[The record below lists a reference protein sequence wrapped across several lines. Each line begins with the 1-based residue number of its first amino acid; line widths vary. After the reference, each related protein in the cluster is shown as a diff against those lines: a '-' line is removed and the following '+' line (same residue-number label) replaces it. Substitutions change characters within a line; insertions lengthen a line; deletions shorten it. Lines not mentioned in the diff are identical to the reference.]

1 MLSIAS
7 SIQIPKKSPSL
18 IHRLQ
23 YRCVVQV
30 TGSTEARI
38 AELGLQL
45 PSPAVPKGCFVNFV
59 RIDNLA
65 YLSGHLPQPADG
77 ALIVGKVGEEL
88 TVEQGYE
95 ASKYVGLNLLATLKH
110 NLGDLDQVKRVVKL
124 FGLVNCVN
132 GFGQQPAVINGCSD
146 LMVKVFGENGNH
158 VRSAV
163 GTNSLPFGVAVE
175 IEAIFELHP
184 IPETETETKIAEENT
199 PDSK

>member
-1 MLSIAS
+1 MYVILYYSY
-7 SIQIPKKSPSL
+7 L
-18 IHRLQ
+18 IHLLHP
-23 YRCVVQV
+23 C
-30 TGSTEARI
+30 
-38 AELGLQL
+38 
-45 PSPAVPKGCFVNFV
+45 
-59 RIDNLA
+59 
-65 YLSGHLPQPADG
+65 QPADG

-110 NLGDLDQVKRVVKL
+110 NLGDLDKIKRVVKL

-163 GTNSLPFGVAVE
+163 GTNSLPYGVAVE

-184 IPETETETKIAEENT
+184 PKATTTSTVAAPSAAVVSEEVGT

>member
-1 MLSIAS
+1 M
-7 SIQIPKKSPSL
+7 
-18 IHRLQ
+18 
-23 YRCVVQV
+23 
-30 TGSTEARI
+30 
-38 AELGLQL
+38 
-45 PSPAVPKGCFVNFV
+45 
-59 RIDNLA
+59 
-65 YLSGHLPQPADG
+65 
-77 ALIVGKVGEEL
+77 

-110 NLGDLDQVKRVVKL
+110 NLGDLDKIKRVVKL

-163 GTNSLPFGVAVE
+163 GTNSLPSGVAVE
-175 IEAIFELHP
+175 IEAIFEIHP
-184 IPETETETKIAEENT
+184 HPKATTPTSTIAAAAPEGT

>member
-1 MLSIAS
+1 M
-7 SIQIPKKSPSL
+7 
-18 IHRLQ
+18 
-23 YRCVVQV
+23 
-30 TGSTEARI
+30 
-38 AELGLQL
+38 
-45 PSPAVPKGCFVNFV
+45 
-59 RIDNLA
+59 
-65 YLSGHLPQPADG
+65 
-77 ALIVGKVGEEL
+77 GKVGEEL

-110 NLGDLDQVKRVVKL
+110 NLGDLDKIKRVVKL

-163 GTNSLPFGVAVE
+163 GTNSLPYGVAVE
-175 IEAIFELHP
+175 IEAIFEIHP
-184 IPETETETKIAEENT
+184 KATTPTSTLAVPVAAPEGT

>member
-1 MLSIAS
+1 
-7 SIQIPKKSPSL
+7 
-18 IHRLQ
+18 
-23 YRCVVQV
+23 
-30 TGSTEARI
+30 
-38 AELGLQL
+38 
-45 PSPAVPKGCFVNFV
+45 
-59 RIDNLA
+59 
-65 YLSGHLPQPADG
+65 
-77 ALIVGKVGEEL
+77 VGKVGEEL

-110 NLGDLDQVKRVVKL
+110 NLGDLDKIKRVVKL

-163 GTNSLPFGVAVE
+163 GTNSLPYGVAVE
-175 IEAIFELHP
+175 IEAIFEIHP
-184 IPETETETKIAEENT
+184 KATTTTSTLAAAAAPVAVPVAVAVSEGT